1 MSVFSPTRRP
11 DRGPADRP
19 ARPGQLSAPAR
30 GLHITGEI
38 ESDGIVTI
46 EGRLDG
52 AIRGTPQVFVAPGGV
67 VVGGVFAHEVVVGGR
82 VEGDIAA
89 TARIELQA
97 GAVVQGDV
105 TAPRIVVHEGGEVN
119 GHFRMQRPAGTLPV
133 PADQL
138 RLSA

>member
-1 MSVFSPTRRP
+1 MSVFSPN
-11 DRGPADRP
+11 RGADRAP
-19 ARPGQLSAPAR
+19 AARPAQPGRLSVLAR
-30 GLHITGEI
+30 GLHVTGEI
-38 ESDGIVTI
+38 EGDGTVTI

-67 VVGGVFAHEVVVGGR
+67 VVGGVSAGEVVVGGR

-89 TARIELQA
+89 TTRIELQA
-97 GAVVQGDV
+97 GAVVRGDV
-105 TAPRIVVHEGGEVN
+105 TAPRIIVHEGGEVN
-119 GHFRMQRPAGTLPV
+119 GYFRMQRPAATQLA